1 MSNVIEFNKASES
14 KKESKAIV
22 EEDQLF
28 DTLDSLLDHVEDL
41 VDHGIVIIVKDNKL
55 ISGSTQMHS
64 AQVRE
69 MLELAIKDL
78 EVID

>member
-1 MSNVIEFNKASES
+1 MSNVIEFNKALES
-14 KKESKAIV
+14 KEESKAIV

-28 DTLDSLLDHVEDL
+28 DTLDSLLDHVEDV

-78 EVID
+78 EL

>member
-1 MSNVIEFNKASES
+1 MSNVIEFNKALES

-22 EEDQLF
+22 EEDHLF
-28 DTLDSLLDHVEDL
+28 DTLDSLLDHVEDV

-78 EVID
+78 EDLK

>member
-1 MSNVIEFNKASES
+1 MSNVIEFNKALES

-28 DTLDSLLDHVEDL
+28 DNLDSLLDHVEDV

-78 EVID
+78 EGID